1 MKYKNYPSLYELKN
15 IIWFGLDYDKEKLID
30 FINTYNDLIKNDPI
44 NSVELISAMDSVIN
58 SYHKPSL
65 EKLLNNDEEYS
76 RWALIEK
83 LARTASIEI
92 ILDQKYSKET
102 FLKISNLPIS
112 DYKLV
117 VSRTKELV
125 KLINDITI
133 EAEADI
139 SKIPGVR

>member
-1 MKYKNYPSLYELKN
+1 MKYKSHASQYELKN
-15 IIWFGLDYDKEKLID
+15 LIWFGLNYDKQKLIN
-30 FINTYNDLIKNDPI
+30 FINTYDDLVKNDPI
-44 NSVELISAMDSVIN
+44 NSAELISIMESILN

-133 EAEADI
+133 EAEADV